1 MIRCNNDYICKD
13 DFITYE
19 QLNPE
24 DEKNCIA
31 LRNERCT
38 LCDTINE
45 MKKHAPINF
54 NENPIKLIFDE
65 NKTKEEVN
73 EFWEL
78 LKEKCGIERGELA
91 KESAFEIVEPD
102 YEELKINSDNVKIRI
117 NRHESNAYK
126 FINTMYNIAISAKNK
141 ELYINN
147 KESYNNYVRYI
158 LENEKC
164 SSRIVH
170 DASILPVNI
179 GIFFYIL
186 SNSDNNRFC
195 KVLDFINSRPQLCT
209 EGVIEKSLIILESKS
224 ESESKIFKQ
233 KYLKY
238 KQKYLLLKNKINKN
252 K

>member
-126 FINTMYNIAISAKNK
+126 FINTMY
-141 ELYINN
+141 
-147 KESYNNYVRYI
+147 
-158 LENEKC
+158 
-164 SSRIVH
+164 
-170 DASILPVNI
+170 
-179 GIFFYIL
+179 
-186 SNSDNNRFC
+186 
-195 KVLDFINSRPQLCT
+195 T
-209 EGVIEKSLIILESKS
+209 KS
-224 ESESKIFKQ
+224 
-233 KYLKY
+233 
-238 KQKYLLLKNKINKN
+238 
-252 K
+252 